1 MNTADKQ
8 TSNLN
13 NNFQDSNLTNSGPN
27 KFARDYD
34 KEPIIL
40 KNYEE
45 AYQILLK
52 MIPFILGLVGAAALC
67 ADYDYTGGADIVA
80 GCMAILLLILFQP

>member
-1 MNTADKQ
+1 MNTVNEQ

-13 NNFQDSNLTNSGPN
+13 SNLQNSNLMNSGSG

-34 KEPIIL
+34 KEPIVL

-67 ADYDYTGGADIVA
+67 VDYDYTGGAD
-80 GCMAILLLILFQP
+80 

>member
-1 MNTADKQ
+1 M
-8 TSNLN
+8 
-13 NNFQDSNLTNSGPN
+13 TNSDSK

-34 KEPIIL
+34 KEPIAL

-52 MIPFILGLVGAAALC
+52 MIPLLGLVGAAALC
-67 ADYDYTGGADIVA
+67 VDYDYTGGAD
-80 GCMAILLLILFQP
+80 

>member
-1 MNTADKQ
+1 MTYLENLANKQ

-13 NNFQDSNLTNSGPN
+13 NDFKSSNLTNSNTG

-34 KEPIIL
+34 KEPIAL
-40 KNYEE
+40 KNYKE

-52 MIPFILGLVGAAALC
+52 MIPLLGLVGAAALC
-67 ADYDYTGGADIVA
+67 VDYDYTGGAD
-80 GCMAILLLILFQP
+80 

>member
-1 MNTADKQ
+1 MNTADKR

-13 NNFQDSNLTNSGPN
+13 NNFQNSNLTNSDSK

-34 KEPIIL
+34 KEPIAL
-40 KNYEE
+40 KNYKE

-52 MIPFILGLVGAAALC
+52 MIPLLGLVGAAALC
-67 ADYDYTGGADIVA
+67 VDYDYTGGAD
-80 GCMAILLLILFQP
+80 